1 MQRPNMV
8 LRKSVTLIELRNIE
22 HNLRDLDK
30 WPMWNKFANRI
41 LSEAHGK
48 LMVNQRLDLH
58 RVVAQQLV
66 EDMWTIFEIN
76 EGRNPEYCQIIMNW
90 EGQTINGRA
99 SALAIKKLTIDITI
113 LHSEDGG
120 VEVAAWWEV
129 TRLSRFLGFGNRMAG
144 KIVTQV
150 FDDLTNYGTIDY
162 KLENSNH
169 AKQTE

>member
-8 LRKSVTLIELRNIE
+8 LRKSVTPIELRNIE
-22 HNLRDLDK
+22 HNVRDLDN

-41 LSEAHGK
+41 LSNSHGK

-58 RVVAQQLV
+58 RVIAQQLI
-66 EDMWTIFEIN
+66 EDMWTIYEIN
-76 EGRNPEYCQIIMNW
+76 EGKNPEFCQIIMNW
-90 EGQTINGRA
+90 QGQMINGRS
-99 SALAIKKLTIDITI
+99 SALAINELTIDITI

-129 TRLSRFLGFGNRMAG
+129 TRLSRFLGFGNRMAA

-162 KLENSNH
+162 DLENSNH

>member
-8 LRKSVTLIELRNIE
+8 LRKSVTPNELRNIE
-22 HNLRDLDK
+22 HNLRDLDN

-48 LMVNQRLDLH
+48 LMANQRLDLH
-58 RVVAQQLV
+58 RVVAQQLI

-90 EGQTINGRA
+90 QGQTINGRA
-99 SALAIKKLTIDITI
+99 SALAIKKLTLDITI

-120 VEVAAWWEV
+120 VEVTAWWEV

-150 FDDLTNYGTIDY
+150 FDDLTNYGIIDY
-162 KLENSNH
+162 NLENSNH
-169 AKQTE
+169 TKQTE